1 MSFLPLRLTEGLR
14 DPTSKSEHCP
24 PCSKNAGDTWP
35 MPRGTGM
42 CGTDLRHSELF
53 NVQFEELEKSLPG
66 FSPGALEI
74 PPYLN

>member
-1 MSFLPLRLTEGLR
+1 
-14 DPTSKSEHCP
+14 
-24 PCSKNAGDTWP
+24 

-53 NVQFEELEKSLPG
+53 NVQFEELEKNLPG